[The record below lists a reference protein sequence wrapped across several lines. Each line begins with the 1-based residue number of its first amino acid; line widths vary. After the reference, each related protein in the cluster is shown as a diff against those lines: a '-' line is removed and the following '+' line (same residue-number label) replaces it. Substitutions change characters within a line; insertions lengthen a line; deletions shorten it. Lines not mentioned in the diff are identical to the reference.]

1 MFQNFG
7 EREVQNQNQVPLQD
21 YNFQTPFTH
30 NDFHNVTFPITSPIQ
45 ETSSDE
51 LILVNDDITQHT
63 FFHNYPSNPHIHAVR
78 TFGGKNY
85 NQSYKVISLGQYPT
99 KLKYTKKEKGIA
111 YKIPNNY
118 QVETTLNGLIVF
130 CKAQYQ
136 FSRKVEVKYTVEWM
150 DENGQVK
157 SRYSLSS
164 AGAASSLFLKVS
176 LMILYSI

>member
-30 NDFHNVTFPITSPIQ
+30 NDFHNVTFPIQ

-99 KLKYTKKEKGIA
+99 KLKLVLRTDRIGSNRTRFGFNPIRIESKKFGFESESNRI
-111 YKIPNNY
+111 N
-118 QVETTLNGLIVF
+118 LIRVRSGF
-130 CKAQYQ
+130 DLIRFGFDPDLIRIRFRFDPIQIQ
-136 FSRKVEVKYTVEWM
+136 
-150 DENGQVK
+150 
-157 SRYSLSS
+157 
-164 AGAASSLFLKVS
+164 
-176 LMILYSI
+176 I